1 MMNKFIGFL
10 KNEVVLCAA
19 LVLAAV
25 SMVAVPPN
33 PRYAEYIDFRVLAL
47 LFCLMLVVAGFK
59 SVGVFEKLIELLLRF
74 VKNTRQLALVLVII
88 CFVLSMWITN
98 DVALITFVP
107 FAVMIFR
114 QTKKTK
120 HLPLV
125 AALQT
130 VAVNLG
136 SMCTPVGNPQNLY
149 LYTISEMPIMD
160 FVKLLLPYTVVSL
173 FLLIGACF
181 MVKKEPLTVGGG
193 ETTQGLGERG
203 TELSISEHKTKRSVG
218 VWRTKQ
224 GIREPKTERENERN
238 IGEQEKRTKI
248 FKTAIYMLLFVISI
262 LTVLRV
268 VHYMVMLAVV
278 VIVVAVVEPKLFKEA
293 DYMLLITF
301 VAFFIFV
308 GNVKQI
314 DAVSGFLSKWVSGN
328 EVIVSV
334 LASQLISNVP
344 AAVLLSGFTNDFA
357 GLLVGTNLGGLG
369 TLIASMASLISYKYI
384 AKAPECSTAGYIGI
398 FTAVNAVFL
407 AVLLVIAFIV

>member
-1 MMNKFIGFL
+1 MMNKIIGFL

-19 LVLAAV
+19 FVLAAV
-25 SMVAVPPN
+25 SIVAVPPN
-33 PRYAEYIDFRVLAL
+33 SRYAEYIDFRVLAL

-59 SVGVFEKLIELLLRF
+59 SVGVFEKLIGLLLRL

-114 QTKKTK
+114 QTEKTK
-120 HLPLV
+120 YLPLV
-125 AALQT
+125 VALQT
-130 VAVNLG
+130 VAANLG

-149 LYTISEMPIMD
+149 LYTVSEMPIMD
-160 FVKLLLPYTVVSL
+160 FVKLLLPYTIVSL
-173 FLLIGACF
+173 LLLLGACF
-181 MVKKEPLTVGGG
+181 IVKKEPLTVSER
-193 ETTQGLGERG
+193 ETNAEQ
-203 TELSISEHKTKRSVG
+203 SISGQKPEQSVSG
-218 VWRTKQ
+218 QKSGQ
-224 GIREPKTERENERN
+224 GISGRKAH
-238 IGEQEKRTKI
+238 TKV
-248 FKTAIYMLLFVISI
+248 FKTAIYMLLFAISI

-268 VHYMVMLAVV
+268 VHYLVMLAVV
-278 VIVVAVVEPKLFKEA
+278 AAVVAAVEPRLFKEA

-314 DAVSGFLSKWVSGN
+314 DAVSTFLAKWVSGN
-328 EVIVSV
+328 EVMVSV
-334 LASQLISNVP
+334 LASQFISNVP
-344 AAVLLSGFTNDFA
+344 AAVLLSGFTNNFA

-384 AKAPECSTAGYIGI
+384 AKAPECNTVGYIGI

-407 AVLLVIAFIV
+407 AVLLGIAVII

>member
-1 MMNKFIGFL
+1 MMNKIIGFL

-19 LVLAAV
+19 FVLAAV

-33 PRYAEYIDFRVLAL
+33 SRYAEYIDFRVLAL

-59 SVGVFEKLIELLLRF
+59 SVGVFEKLIGVLLRL

-114 QTKKTK
+114 QTEKTK
-120 HLPLV
+120 YLPLV
-125 AALQT
+125 VALQT
-130 VAVNLG
+130 VAANLG

-149 LYTISEMPIMD
+149 LYTVSEMPIMD
-160 FVKLLLPYTVVSL
+160 FVKLLLPYTIVSL
-173 FLLIGACF
+173 LLLLGACF
-181 MVKKEPLTVGGG
+181 IVKKEPLTVNER
-193 ETTQGLGERG
+193 ETDAEQ
-203 TELSISEHKTKRSVG
+203 SISGQKQEQSVSGQKAHTKV
-218 VWRTKQ
+218 
-224 GIREPKTERENERN
+224 
-238 IGEQEKRTKI
+238 
-248 FKTAIYMLLFVISI
+248 FKTAIYMLLFAISI

-268 VHYMVMLAVV
+268 VHYLVMLAVV
-278 VIVVAVVEPKLFKEA
+278 AAVVAAVEPRLFKEA

-314 DAVSGFLSKWVSGN
+314 DAVSAFLAKWVLGN
-328 EVIVSV
+328 EVMVSV
-334 LASQLISNVP
+334 LASQFISNVP
-344 AAVLLSGFTNDFA
+344 AAVLLSGFTNNFA

-384 AKAPECSTAGYIGI
+384 AKAPECNTVGYIGI

-407 AVLLVIAFIV
+407 AVLLGIAVII